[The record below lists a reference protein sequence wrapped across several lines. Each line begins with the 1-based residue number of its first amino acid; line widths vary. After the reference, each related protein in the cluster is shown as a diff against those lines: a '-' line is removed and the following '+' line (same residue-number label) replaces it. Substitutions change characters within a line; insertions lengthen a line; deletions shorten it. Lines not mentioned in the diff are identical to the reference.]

1 MTATPQDLPERRF
14 LAPAGLDDMLDYFLY
29 LAYRDCGYV
38 TENLCKAEFG
48 INRRRWRILASLLD
62 REGGTVGD
70 LARLADL
77 DFAQTSRTVGTMVRE
92 GLLKRRSQPGNA
104 RYAQILLTDAGR
116 DLCNRVMRRYVQANQ
131 ALLAPFSETEVL
143 TLVNLL
149 SRLRLRAAEMLDAE
163 AGPDGG
169 GERSAC
175 PKSEGG
181 QA

>member
-1 MTATPQDLPERRF
+1 
-14 LAPAGLDDMLDYFLY
+14 
-29 LAYRDCGYV
+29 
-38 TENLCKAEFG
+38 
-48 INRRRWRILASLLD
+48 
-62 REGGTVGD
+62 
-70 LARLADL
+70 
-77 DFAQTSRTVGTMVRE
+77 MVRE

-143 TLVNLL
+143 TLVSLL

-163 AGPDGG
+163 AGPDAGDAHA
-169 GERSAC
+169 AC
-175 PKSEGG
+175 PEPADG